1 MMRRFTEDASRIF
14 LACGP
19 TDFRKQI
26 PRLIA
31 TVTYRL
37 KSIYKGENMRKY
49 SFITQEELRSLL
61 YYQGAVEKI
70 QLNSSELELRKFY
83 SINNAYETI
92 NMLLFPGIENE
103 KSRLWTEKRRIDE
116 QILDNMDELLNV
128 YGNLYSLMCKYTQ
141 YKSEHRQDEATIFTY
156 RDDRRHT
163 YVCMENGENPSFL
176 STSKV
181 MDREPPVDG
190 SVNYFQK
197 KDGLV
202 LMDIE
207 A

>member
-116 QILDNMDELLNV
+116 
-128 YGNLYSLMCKYTQ
+128 
-141 YKSEHRQDEATIFTY
+141 
-156 RDDRRHT
+156 
-163 YVCMENGENPSFL
+163 
-176 STSKV
+176 
-181 MDREPPVDG
+181 
-190 SVNYFQK
+190 
-197 KDGLV
+197 
-202 LMDIE
+202 
-207 A
+207 

>member
-1 MMRRFTEDASRIF
+1 ME
-14 LACGP
+14 
-19 TDFRKQI
+19 
-26 PRLIA
+26 
-31 TVTYRL
+31 
-37 KSIYKGENMRKY
+37 KY

-128 YGNLYSLMCKYTQ
+128 YLNTISVIINRLGLLQAIKKNLKRIVQ
-141 YKSEHRQDEATIFTY
+141 IR
-156 RDDRRHT
+156 
-163 YVCMENGENPSFL
+163 
-176 STSKV
+176 
-181 MDREPPVDG
+181 
-190 SVNYFQK
+190 SVT
-197 KDGLV
+197 
-202 LMDIE
+202 
-207 A
+207 